1 MLPRSVRAD
10 LPHEMPVVK
19 RLQILLRDHAGPLL
33 KGHGFRR
40 SGGTFR
46 HIAANGDVAVVSIR
60 SWRLMEAELEF
71 WVEIGLV
78 TRVMLE
84 YRAHLGEELRPELVG
99 FTDTYGTWSTRM
111 RDPAKT
117 VLEGNDLWQFDLDD
131 AGSVQRFLAALDSS
145 VAELIALTERP
156 ALIEALRHPAP
167 AVQTGSTWGLAL
179 LMADQGRSPELE
191 RLLGELRDA
200 GQDTDEITWLEAR
213 ADRLSA
219 PPSSATVPPTN
230 SSETESAKT
239 T

>member
-1 MLPRSVRAD
+1 MKPIEV
-10 LPHEMPVVK
+10 
-19 RLQILLRDHAGPLL
+19 LLRDRAAPLL

-46 HIAANGDVAVVSIR
+46 HNTAKGDVAVVSIR

-71 WVEIGLV
+71 WVEMGLV

-84 YRAHLGEELRPELVG
+84 YRAALGEEVRPELVG
-99 FTDTYGTWSTRM
+99 FTDTFGTWSTRM

-131 AGSVQRFLAALDSS
+131 EGSVQRFLATLDSS

-167 AVQTGSTWGLAL
+167 TVQTGSAWSLAL

-191 RLLGELRDA
+191 SLLEELRDA
-200 GQDTDEITWLEAR
+200 GRDTDEITWLEAR
-213 ADRLSA
+213 ADSRH
-219 PPSSATVPPTN
+219 
-230 SSETESAKT
+230 
-239 T
+239 